1 MPALRMPAQPRALT
15 LRGADSA
22 YFNGNVQ
29 TGNVRTVDRISG
41 DDFLRWRTLA
51 DGISP
56 QPGPP

>member
-1 MPALRMPAQPRALT
+1 MPAQPRALT
-15 LRGADSA
+15 LRSADSA
-22 YFNGNVQ
+22 YVNGNVQ